1 MDVDKL
7 VDEIIANNNSVDIVD
22 RLTELGVSM
31 LGTDNEEIG
40 LSLLT
45 VLKDAVD
52 NRIKAFETKAFEL
65 AVAEAESHG
74 STYWEF
80 EEHIV
85 H

>member
-1 MDVDKL
+1 MDIDKL
-7 VDEIIANNNSVDIVD
+7 VEDVIANNDPVDVVD

-40 LSLLT
+40 LSLLK
-45 VLKDAVD
+45 VLKRQVD

-65 AVAEAESHG
+65 AVADSESRG

>member
-1 MDVDKL
+1 MDIDKL
-7 VDEIIANNNSVDIVD
+7 VADVIANNDSVDVVD

-40 LSLLT
+40 LSLLK

-65 AVAEAESHG
+65 AVDEAELRG

-80 EEHIV
+80 EESIIH
-85 H
+85 

>member
-1 MDVDKL
+1 
-7 VDEIIANNNSVDIVD
+7 
-22 RLTELGVSM
+22 M

>member
-1 MDVDKL
+1 MDIDKL
-7 VDEIIANNNSVDIVD
+7 VADIIANNNSVDVVD

-31 LGTDNEEIG
+31 LGTENDKIG
-40 LSLLT
+40 TALLK
-45 VLKDAVD
+45 VLKREVD
-52 NRIKAFETKAFEL
+52 NSIKAFETKAFEL
-65 AVAEAESHG
+65 AVDEAESRG

>member
-1 MDVDKL
+1 MDIDKL
-7 VDEIIANNNSVDIVD
+7 VADVIANNDSVDVVD

-40 LSLLT
+40 LSLLK

-65 AVAEAESHG
+65 AVDEAESRG

>member
-7 VDEIIANNNSVDIVD
+7 VDEIIANNNSVDVVD

-52 NRIKAFETKAFEL
+52 NRIKAFETKAFEPL
-65 AVAEAESHG
+65 IKI
-74 STYWEF
+74 TNRF
-80 EEHIV
+80 ELLQKLQRFNVRI
-85 H
+85 

>member
-1 MDVDKL
+1 MDIDKL
-7 VDEIIANNNSVDIVD
+7 VDEVIANNDPIDVVD
-22 RLTELGVSM
+22 RLTDLGASM
-31 LGTDNEEIG
+31 LGTEHEEIG
-40 LSLLT
+40 LALLK

-52 NRIKAFETKAFEL
+52 NRIKAFEMKAFEL
-65 AVAEAESHG
+65 AVAEAESRG